1 MSRTAW
7 LLATVLLVAAA
18 GCAGPSAEIRAG
30 RLGAE
35 QEGMATYYSPRL
47 AGHHTAN
54 GERYDPARFTAAHP
68 AIPFGTHVEVTRTD
82 GSQRTAIVRVN
93 DRCSGKKK
101 IIDVSEAAAR
111 QLDMLRA
118 GIVPVRIRV
127 VAEAPSPA
135 APRAPASPHFEGRDG
150 R

>member
-1 MSRTAW
+1 LVAIA
-7 LLATVLLVAAA
+7 LAVAAA

-47 AGHHTAN
+47 AGRRTAS

-68 AIPFGTHVEVTRTD
+68 VIPFGTHVEVTRTD
-82 GSQRTAIVRVN
+82 GSERRAIVRVN
-93 DRCSGKKK
+93 DRCAGRKK
-101 IIDVSEAAAR
+101 IIDVSAAAAR
-111 QLDMLRA
+111 QLDMVRA

-127 VAEAPSPA
+127 VAEAP
-135 APRAPASPHFEGRDG
+135 R
-150 R
+150 